1 MLGAMP
7 RNTELLRT
15 AYDAWNHDDCDA
27 WLRLLHPDIEIHT
40 SGAFPDLSPVYRG
53 HARAKK
59 FWQQMHEPWENLRI
73 EVEGLEEVDDCVVGT
88 IRFRATG
95 VDSGVEVDMRFASA
109 VRVRDGVATELV
121 NGRTGEDAL
130 GAICQLP
137 VRDLSSAPSNAE
149 ASRAVSRSE

>member
-1 MLGAMP
+1 MSQ
-7 RNTELLRT
+7 NTDLLLT
-15 AYDAWNHDDCDA
+15 AYEAWNHDDCEA

-53 HARAKK
+53 HERAKK
-59 FWQQMHEPWENLRI
+59 FWEQMHTPWKDLRI
-73 EVEGLEEVDDCVVGT
+73 EVEKIEEEGDCVIGA

-121 NGRTGEDAL
+121 NGRTPEDARD
-130 GAICQLP
+130 AICQLP
-137 VRDLSSAPSNAE
+137 VRDLSSEPSSPA
-149 ASRAVSRSE
+149 ASSAASRSE